1 MRKESRLY
9 GRRRHRRYCS
19 KTKCSLFFS
28 QTGIGRCSTASFLLI
43 MMAFLTPFSTY
54 CHLPYYLEWVIGGSC
69 STLCFGK
76 FQPLLK
82 GGGTTHTKGD
92 MELKSQM
99 IKQLPQTSC
108 PESPSYK
115 MQGPERLQLPRRI
128 LHLLQNRSN
137 STHKCPTALQATSCG
152 ENAGKTTSSCRIRF
166 HNFTFVRVISKVE
179 GESGKIAMEKNRRTT
194 EKIAPLAKKMRKS
207 QDVVLPGVYEGGKAL
222 WSCTGDLIKFFEE
235 SKKLN
240 DDPPSTDDDRQRKR
254 PTIPKNPFAGKNVLE
269 LGCGHGAGAVYAH
282 QNRAAKIAVQD
293 FNEEVLRDVTIP
305 TLLYNIF
312 NITAHCYVNPPS
324 QNTTNCIPT
333 TSSSFTSHASTDING
348 SMNNLHQS
356 SPSSSSSSLSQS
368 APDFFVG
375 PWGADLSKYILNHQ
389 TATTTATTT
398 TTTTTTTTSSNSSSS
413 HTPPS
418 YRYDIILAA
427 DTLYSPKSIADFIL
441 TVKML
446 LEPKQGRAY
455 IATQRYY
462 FGLGGGLLKLKEVVR
477 KDKSITLREC
487 CDYVTGTGVTKTIVC
502 LAHKKKQI

>member
-1 MRKESRLY
+1 
-9 GRRRHRRYCS
+9 
-19 KTKCSLFFS
+19 
-28 QTGIGRCSTASFLLI
+28 
-43 MMAFLTPFSTY
+43 
-54 CHLPYYLEWVIGGSC
+54 
-69 STLCFGK
+69 
-76 FQPLLK
+76 
-82 GGGTTHTKGD
+82 

-282 QNRAAKIAVQD
+282 QNRAAKVLEIVEIAVQD

-324 QNTTNCIPT
+324 QNTTN
-333 TSSSFTSHASTDING
+333 
-348 SMNNLHQS
+348 
-356 SPSSSSSSLSQS
+356 
-368 APDFFVG
+368 
-375 PWGADLSKYILNHQ
+375 Y
-389 TATTTATTT
+389 
-398 TTTTTTTTSSNSSSS
+398 
-413 HTPPS
+413 
-418 YRYDIILAA
+418 
-427 DTLYSPKSIADFIL
+427 TLYSPKSIADFIL